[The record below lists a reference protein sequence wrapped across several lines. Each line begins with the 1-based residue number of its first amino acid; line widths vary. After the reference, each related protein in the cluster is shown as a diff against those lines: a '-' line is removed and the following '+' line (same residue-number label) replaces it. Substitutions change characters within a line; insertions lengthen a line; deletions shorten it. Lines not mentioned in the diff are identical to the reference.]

1 MSGLGRRPGA
11 GKPERDVASHQGSFS
26 DPSDLYPMTGSARQ
40 KKGRPE
46 GVAGPDP
53 PTAPSTG
60 SEAAHYDGER
70 GEGAREGFR
79 SGFVPVVGRPNV
91 GKSTL
96 INRIVG
102 EKVSIVSDKPQTT
115 RNRICGVLTGPDHQV
130 VFLDTPGIHKARDEI
145 NRYMVDVALA
155 TLEEADLVLFLVEP
169 AERPGAGD
177 RYVFDLLCQAKA
189 TVLLLVNKMDR
200 MPGAEWEDCLARHR
214 IWYPGVEAYPVSAL
228 TGEGIPEIVDGI
240 IRNLPEGPLY
250 FPPDQWTDQPLRAL
264 SAEIIREKI
273 FHLTSQEVPYSV
285 AVEIVRFEEST
296 SDKGGLVSIEANI
309 HVERESQKGILIGK
323 GGEMLKRIGSLARR
337 EIEALTGAPV
347 FLRLWVKVSRG
358 WKKDPAAL
366 KRFGYG

>member
-1 MSGLGRRPGA
+1 MTDSAGQKKDRPGGA
-11 GKPERDVASHQGSFS
+11 P
-26 DPSDLYPMTGSARQ
+26 
-40 KKGRPE
+40 
-46 GVAGPDP
+46 GPGADR
-53 PTAPSTG
+53 APSSG
-60 SEAAHYDGER
+60 VEAAQYDGER
-70 GEGAREGFR
+70 GDDGREGFR

-145 NRYMVDVALA
+145 NRYMVDVARA

-169 AERPGAGD
+169 ADRPGAGD
-177 RYVFDLLCQAKA
+177 RYVFDLLCEAKA

-200 MPGAEWEDCLARHR
+200 VRRPEWEDCLARHR
-214 IWYPGVEAYPVSAL
+214 FWYPGVKAYPVSAL
-228 TGEGIPEIVDGI
+228 TGEGIPEIVEGI

-273 FHLTSQEVPYSV
+273 FHLTSQEVPYSA
-285 AVEIVRFEEST
+285 AVEVVRFEESAG
-296 SDKGGLVSIEANI
+296 DKDGLVSIEANI

-337 EIEALTGAPV
+337 EIEALAGAPV
-347 FLRLWVKVSRG
+347 FLRLWVKVSKG
-358 WKKDPAAL
+358 WRKDPSAL